1 MAKPK
6 KTAKYDLKAAD
17 RKRNLLI
24 QIGLTSVVVVFA
36 AALVIYI
43 VTQGKSKEDGR
54 AIRVASDKVIT
65 SEGTT
70 DPKVVIGLY
79 EDFLCP
85 ACGNFERSFGPT
97 ISKLIDTGAV
107 AADYHMVA
115 ILDSAGNGYSSRA
128 GSAAYCVADESIDAF
143 RRFHTALFNE
153 KIQPQENS
161 GVYPDNAQLIEY
173 ARQSGVTGGVPDCI
187 NKGSYVDMVK
197 KMAGATGIQ
206 ATPTIRING
215 EDYKPTTPQD
225 LVAKVKEIVGDVPGL
240 EAVAPGA
247 PAAPASAPG
256 APGAQAPAPA
266 APAPAAPAPAAPAP
280 AGLTHP

>member
-280 AGLTHP
+280 AGSTHP

>member
-280 AGLTHP
+280 DGATHP